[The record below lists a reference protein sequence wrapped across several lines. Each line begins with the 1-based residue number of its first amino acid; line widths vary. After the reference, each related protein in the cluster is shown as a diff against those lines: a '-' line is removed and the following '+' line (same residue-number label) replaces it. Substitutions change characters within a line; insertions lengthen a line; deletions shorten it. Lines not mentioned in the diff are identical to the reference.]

1 CQGLSIIGTIKV
13 RLNSGLC
20 ASSCTENGYCYDNNG
35 LCIATQ
41 EGRIKDTNTKCGEI
55 CTGNSCWKSDNYSC
69 RSTDSGNFK
78 ALSNNQCI
86 STCVDKTCSN
96 SNFVCQN
103 VNPLYRLPS
112 GFCSNGCEGNFCI
125 SDPDNFDCQATSS
138 GNYKDTNGLCN
149 TFCTGNSCYESP
161 NFICNA
167 TTSQK
172 FKNFNS
178 MCGSDC
184 SAGFCKSNG
193 TDYTCLANAEL
204 NVRLANGFCAAKCP
218 NNFCNGLDYICIA
231 TASNYIRDNS
241 GKCASGGICSG
252 GYCWTDAGYNCEP
265 TNKNKFKE
273 LNGRCNSS
281 CSGNSCLLDT
291 YDFICVATSNE
302 KRKTLDGSCKLQCDH
317 GSCYD
322 SNNVCLPNGLYPL
335 RIRDVNGNCATDCS
349 GNTCYSSN
357 NDFTCTPTDM
367 YNYKQ
372 LDSTCNAY
380 CMGKSCASSSSS
392 FTCVQTSSS
401 LFKNTDYNC
410 VSECPQKTCL
420 DNVDSRFYC
429 LNTNPRRVRQFSNN
443 YCSSACSTD
452 YCFNE
457 NYHCISTVFAKK
469 SMNGSC
475 TQICQS
481 PHCNEAGSCI
491 QGANFSKYRDSN
503 GECTNTCDFTK
514 ECVSS
519 AWICSK
525 RTYEVLGQAD
535 NSCGTSCP
543 MGTCYETTGN
553 DAFKCIAYPGK
564 IANENGKCVS
574 ECPNASQCLNTVT
587 EFCQNLTI
595 NRLRSVYGHCVE
607 QCNWTTQCYDATSF
621 KCLDLSSNNKVQES
635 DYKCADSCDNTGIVS
650 RCRSSSSRIC
660 LNTNSSLNIIRTS
673 DANDTCI
680 TSCPSN
686 ECYNNKNVCVNYGS
700 SKIDFTSTMCIDN
713 CDTLDGKCID
723 GNFCKNT
730 SSSLFKKPDGTCT
743 NQAQCGSGFCIDPKN
758 TSRCLAVSATNVK
771 RFTDKKCNFAC
782 EIGYCYNTNFECEKT
797 LNGNVRDSNGAC
809 AASCSVRYFIDNNF
823 HCIYTDYDHVILFDG
838 TVGTKCPDNFCME
851 NNTTRKC
858 VATNGT
864 NNINDNGI
872 CNNNCSVNDECF
884 DSVNFNCKKITL
896 NNFKAVNG
904 SCQNACGTNECVSS
918 KITVTGGNAFIC
930 SANSYLSL
938 ESPNADRMCLS
949 QCPIGYCFND
959 NYKCILAN
967 GSNYRNVDVA
977 EVGKC
982 NATCL
987 NNSCKSMNEEE
998 FLCYSTV
1005 NLQFKKSA
1013 VNANCVVEC
1022 EIGYCHN
1029 ASGVCESTS
1038 NSKFRD
1044 VNG

>member
-1 CQGLSIIGTIKV
+1 
-13 RLNSGLC
+13 
-20 ASSCTENGYCYDNNG
+20 
-35 LCIATQ
+35 
-41 EGRIKDTNTKCGEI
+41 
-55 CTGNSCWKSDNYSC
+55 
-69 RSTDSGNFK
+69 
-78 ALSNNQCI
+78 
-86 STCVDKTCSN
+86 
-96 SNFVCQN
+96 
-103 VNPLYRLPS
+103 
-112 GFCSNGCEGNFCI
+112 
-125 SDPDNFDCQATSS
+125 
-138 GNYKDTNGLCN
+138 
-149 TFCTGNSCYESP
+149 
-161 NFICNA
+161 
-167 TTSQK
+167 
-172 FKNFNS
+172 
-178 MCGSDC
+178 
-184 SAGFCKSNG
+184 
-193 TDYTCLANAEL
+193 
-204 NVRLANGFCAAKCP
+204 
-218 NNFCNGLDYICIA
+218 
-231 TASNYIRDNS
+231 
-241 GKCASGGICSG
+241 
-252 GYCWTDAGYNCEP
+252 
-265 TNKNKFKE
+265 
-273 LNGRCNSS
+273 
-281 CSGNSCLLDT
+281 
-291 YDFICVATSNE
+291 
-302 KRKTLDGSCKLQCDH
+302 
-317 GSCYD
+317 
-322 SNNVCLPNGLYPL
+322 
-335 RIRDVNGNCATDCS
+335 
-349 GNTCYSSN
+349 
-357 NDFTCTPTDM
+357 
-367 YNYKQ
+367 
-372 LDSTCNAY
+372 
-380 CMGKSCASSSSS
+380 
-392 FTCVQTSSS
+392 
-401 LFKNTDYNC
+401 
-410 VSECPQKTCL
+410 
-420 DNVDSRFYC
+420 
-429 LNTNPRRVRQFSNN
+429 
-443 YCSSACSTD
+443 
-452 YCFNE
+452 
-457 NYHCISTVFAKK
+457 
-469 SMNGSC
+469 
-475 TQICQS
+475 
-481 PHCNEAGSCI
+481 
-491 QGANFSKYRDSN
+491 
-503 GECTNTCDFTK
+503 
-514 ECVSS
+514 
-519 AWICSK
+519 
-525 RTYEVLGQAD
+525 
-535 NSCGTSCP
+535 
-543 MGTCYETTGN
+543 
-553 DAFKCIAYPGK
+553 
-564 IANENGKCVS
+564 
-574 ECPNASQCLNTVT
+574 
-587 EFCQNLTI
+587 
-595 NRLRSVYGHCVE
+595 
-607 QCNWTTQCYDATSF
+607 
-621 KCLDLSSNNKVQES
+621 
-635 DYKCADSCDNTGIVS
+635 
-650 RCRSSSSRIC
+650 

-782 EIGYCYNTNFECEKT
+782 EVGYCYNTNFECEKT

-864 NNINDNGI
+864 NNINDNGV

-959 NYKCILAN
+959 NYKCILAD

-1022 EIGYCHN
+1022 ETGYCHN
-1029 ASGVCESTS
+1029 ASGVCESTT

-1044 VNG
+1044 VNGQCSSTCSGATCANSANNYTCTAATNSLRKGSNSMCTGSCAANECFDQNFVCRTTSTDAFTSIVNDSGACKCNLAKRCLNEEGTCVRPTGNSFSLTTSNTCTTQCSDPSVCKHPFRNYCAPVGLLTKNPQLNYLSTYSDGNENYPKDYYFSILYKDGNSSVRYSDTSYAKYYDIYSKHLTLNNSYNYVVFYDFSADRISGDNDYYSVTVNAIIASCEDDAVKIYNSLPNTVEYKLIAYPTYTTFELDKEGTRYSQSSVNVGLSKGLNINRNVYSFEDILLADFIEKTNQA